1 MEEIPPEEL
10 NRLLGHFYCKVMKS
24 DGSKYEPDKLTC
36 FQRSID
42 KHLSQDLHKSY
53 SIIRDSEFTSSR
65 EKLTA
70 ARKMLKNEGKG
81 NRPLAAQPIEDSDIE
96 KMWESGTLGDSSP
109 ETLLNTIWFLLTIHM
124 GLRGRDEHYKAK
136 FGDFSVHHADD
147 GFKYIEFKEHDTN
160 TRSGEHH
167 DCRAFMSKMWSTPHN
182 MNRCPVRL
190 FEAFASKRP
199 PDMCYPE
206 APFYLAINYNH
217 TIHGFWYKNQKM
229 GIQRIGVIMKKMASY
244 YCLSGKKTNHSAR
257 KTMITA
263 LVKNDIP
270 ETQIIQLSGHKNLH
284 SLNSYKKASMEQ

>member
-1 MEEIPPEEL
+1 MP
-10 NRLLGHFYCKVMKS
+10 
-24 DGSKYEPDKLTC
+24 
-36 FQRSID
+36 
-42 KHLSQDLHKSY
+42 
-53 SIIRDSEFTSSR
+53 
-65 EKLTA
+65 
-70 ARKMLKNEGKG
+70 
-81 NRPLAAQPIEDSDIE
+81 
-96 KMWESGTLGDSSP
+96 
-109 ETLLNTIWFLLTIHM
+109 
-124 GLRGRDEHYKAK
+124 
-136 FGDFSVHHADD
+136 
-147 GFKYIEFKEHDTN
+147 
-160 TRSGEHH
+160 
-167 DCRAFMSKMWSTPHN
+167 KMWSTPHN

-244 YCLSGKKTNHSAR
+244 SCSSGKKTNHSAR

-284 SLNSYKKASMEQ
+284 SLNSYKKASMEQQKDMSHILSSYSLPGQASKSIKDNSAPLPLHSYFAGAQLTGCTINIGLPSTSTASQQNITIDSKK